1 MQKSVQ
7 RKVGKLSKGGGFCLI
22 YHSLSNCE
30 NLSQVFVTFIQI
42 DKVATCFKAIVYSKT
57 FTKKRLKFI
66 YCQQDIYPLHCLSL
80 YLHDFHQA
88 LMEAVG
94 YFLSGLTVEQSVF
107 LVEQSVFLASC
118 SSVEPSCLN
127 LPACD
132 GSLD

>member
-1 MQKSVQ
+1 M
-7 RKVGKLSKGGGFCLI
+7 

-30 NLSQVFVTFIQI
+30 NLRQVFVTFVQI
-42 DKVATCFKAIVYSKT
+42 DKVATCFKAIIYFKT
-57 FTKKRLKFI
+57 FTKTIKK
-66 YCQQDIYPLHCLSL
+66 DIYPLPLMIL
-80 YLHDFHQA
+80 YDFHQA

-94 YFLSGLTVEQSVF
+94 YFLSGLAVEQSVFLVEQSVF

-127 LPACD
+127 LPPCD

>member
-1 MQKSVQ
+1 M
-7 RKVGKLSKGGGFCLI
+7 

-30 NLSQVFVTFIQI
+30 NLRQVFVTFIQI
-42 DKVATCFKAIVYSKT
+42 DKVATCFKAIIYFKT
-57 FTKKRLKFI
+57 FTKTIKK
-66 YCQQDIYPLHCLSL
+66 DIYPLPLMIL
-80 YLHDFHQA
+80 YDFHQA

-107 LVEQSVFLASC
+107 LVEQSVLLVEQSVFLVEQSVFLASC

-127 LPACD
+127 LPPCD

>member
-1 MQKSVQ
+1 M
-7 RKVGKLSKGGGFCLI
+7 

-30 NLSQVFVTFIQI
+30 NLLQVFVTFIQI
-42 DKVATCFKAIVYSKT
+42 DKVATCFKAIIYFKT
-57 FTKKRLKFI
+57 FTKTIKK
-66 YCQQDIYPLHCLSL
+66 DIYPLPFMIL
-80 YLHDFHQA
+80 YNFHQA

-107 LVEQSVFLASC
+107 LVEQSVFFVEQSVFLASC

-127 LPACD
+127 LPPCD